1 MKTMLSYL
9 PTFGPVTLSL
19 ALSLAAASAQGLRLE
34 NVWSLG
40 PGDRYYLGTGTT
52 ERGLSYNP
60 VTGHLILVHRGSPIS
75 VPVLDALTG
84 ADVGEMDT
92 SGLINPGTFVLSKVA
107 VADDGAIYGANFGT
121 IGSTTPT
128 FTVYRWA
135 DETSICTVAYSADPG
150 AGNIQQWGT
159 TFDVRGAGTNT
170 QILVSSSAG
179 TIAALLTTA
188 DGTNFTSQV
197 LETDALPGQ
206 MGIAVAFGTNN
217 TFWAKSVDGPL
228 LHLEFDT
235 NAGTATVSQSFN
247 VTNFPGSVA
256 PFNVD
261 TTNNLLV
268 GVNVTTPDTVNLYS
282 IANLAAAPVL
292 LSSTDLLDYPNGLY
306 MGAVDFG
313 GGMVFTLDS
322 NNGLQAY
329 NMVPS
334 SEPVPPSMVLQPR
347 AATLFAGLNAVL
359 VASAAGTEPLHYQ
372 WQSWGLDIPNATN
385 SVLAITNV
393 QAGDDADYTVTVTNI
408 AGTVTSIP
416 AHLTVLPPGIMTP
429 VWSLAPGSRA
439 YLTSTSNNQ
448 RGMAYNPVTKHL
460 VLVNRAGSLSVNV
473 LDAATGADSGTMSVA
488 GISGGTFPLLMIG
501 VADDGAIYGANFGS
515 VTGTTPTVYRWADE
529 TAVPTIAYK
538 GDPANGTANR
548 QWGNTLD
555 VRGSG
560 TNTQILLPSG
570 GQEFV
575 AILTTTN
582 GADFSSI
589 LISNVPT
596 SAVVEGA
603 AFGAGDTFWGK
614 SNAGGTLIHFG
625 YDFTTC
631 AVTVLEAYDASMFD
645 PNVKPIA
652 VDVGHNLL
660 AGVAI
665 ATPDTVSLYDISQIS
680 PTQAPVF
687 LQAVKTPTD
696 NANTLYRGAL
706 DFGDGMLFALDTNN
720 GISAFALPLLRVN
733 LASGKVVVSWASTLV
748 GFNLESAASLS
759 SGQWASVSGATLS
772 GGQYSLTLTPAA
784 TPHYFRLRK

>member
-1 MKTMLSYL
+1 MLSSL
-9 PTFGPVTLSL
+9 PTLGLFT
-19 ALSLAAASAQGLRLE
+19 LSLAAASAQGLRLE
-34 NVWSLG
+34 NLWSLA
-40 PGDRYYLGTGTT
+40 PGDRPYLGTGTT

-60 VTGHLILVHRGSPIS
+60 VTGHLILVHRGSPIT
-75 VPVLDALTG
+75 VQVLDALTG
-84 ADVGEMDT
+84 DDVGAMDT
-92 SGLINPGTFVLSKVA
+92 SGLINPGTFILSKVG
-107 VADDGAIYGANFGT
+107 VADDGVIYGANFGT
-121 IGSTTPT
+121 IGGATPT

-135 DETSICTVAYSADPG
+135 DEASICTVAYSADPG
-150 AGNIQQWGT
+150 AGNNQQWGT

-170 QILVSSSAG
+170 QILLSSSAG
-179 TIAALLTTA
+179 SIAALLTTV

-197 LETDALPGQ
+197 LATDLLPGQ
-206 MGIAVAFGTNN
+206 MGIAVAFGTSN

-228 LHLEFDT
+228 VHLGFDR
-235 NAGTATVSQSFN
+235 NAGTATTLQYFS

-261 TTNNLLV
+261 NTNNLLV
-268 GVNVTTPDTVNLYS
+268 GVNVTTPDTANLYS

-292 LSSTDLLDYPNGLY
+292 LNSTNLPADYPNSGF

-313 GGMVFTLDS
+313 GGKVFTLDS
-322 NNGLQAY
+322 NSGLQAY
-329 NMVPS
+329 NIVPS
-334 SEPVPPSMVLQPR
+334 SDPVPPSMVLQPQ
-347 AATLFAGLNAVL
+347 AATVFTALNAVM
-359 VASAAGTEPLHYQ
+359 VAAAAGTGPLHYQ
-372 WQSWGLDIPNATN
+372 WQTNGVDVLNATN

-393 QAGDDADYTVTVTNI
+393 QAGNEADYTMTVTNI
-408 AGTVTSIP
+408 AGTITSFA
-416 AHLTVLPPGIMTP
+416 AHLTVLPPGVMTP
-429 VWSLAPGSRA
+429 IWSLAPGSRA

-460 VLVNRAGSLSVNV
+460 VLVNRAGTVSVNV
-473 LDAATGADSGTMSVA
+473 LDAATGADRGTMSVA
-488 GISGGTFPLLMIG
+488 GITGGTFNLLMIG

-515 VTGTTPTVYRWADE
+515 LTGTTPTIYRWANE
-529 TAVPTIAYK
+529 GAVPTIAYK

-548 QWGNTLD
+548 QWGNALD

-582 GADFSSI
+582 GTDFSSI

-596 SAVVEGA
+596 GAVLEGA

-614 SNAGGTLIHFG
+614 SNVGGTLVHFG

-631 AVTVLEAYDASMFD
+631 VVTVLEAYDGSLFD
-645 PNVKPIA
+645 ANVKPIA

-665 ATPDTVSLYDISQIS
+665 ATPDTISLYDISQVS
-680 PTQAPVF
+680 PTQPPVF
-687 LQAVKTPTD
+687 LQTVKAPTD
-696 NANTLYRGAL
+696 NANTLFRGAL

-720 GISAFALPLLRVN
+720 GLSAFALPFLKVN
-733 LASGKVVVSWASTLV
+733 LVSGKVVVSWASTLV
-748 GFNLESAASLS
+748 GFNLETATSVT
-759 SGQWASVSGATLS
+759 SGQWSNVSGATLS
-772 GGQYSLTLTPAA
+772 GGQYSVTLTPAA
-784 TPHYFRLRK
+784 TPQFFRLQK